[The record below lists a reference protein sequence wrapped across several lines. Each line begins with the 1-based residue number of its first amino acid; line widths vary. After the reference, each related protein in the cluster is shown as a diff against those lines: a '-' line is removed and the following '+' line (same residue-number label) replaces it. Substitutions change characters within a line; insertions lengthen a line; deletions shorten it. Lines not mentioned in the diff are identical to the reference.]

1 IVEGMRAVVRAG
13 AEVVLVVRGG
23 GSFEDLMPF
32 NDEGL
37 ARMIAKCPVPVVTG
51 IGHEPDTS
59 IADMVADLRASTP
72 TAAAEAVSPARES
85 LGRLFEARSSSLRA
99 SMSRALDRA
108 GAEVRR
114 CATRPLFC
122 DAQLLYATEAQM
134 LDLASD
140 RLFRALPA
148 NLARDEASVARQRE
162 RLACALPASL
172 DRSRT
177 RLEHERE
184 RLASCGGALVPRFG
198 QQAALAAARL
208 HDLSPLAVLGR
219 GYAIART
226 EDGAV
231 VKSVEAAPPGTAVDV
246 AVADGVLACRVEQAR
261 RVDTEIIDWED
272 AS

>member
-1 IVEGMRAVVRAG
+1 
-13 AEVVLVVRGG
+13 
-23 GSFEDLMPF
+23 
-32 NDEGL
+32 
-37 ARMIAKCPVPVVTG
+37 
-51 IGHEPDTS
+51 
-59 IADMVADLRASTP
+59 
-72 TAAAEAVSPARES
+72 
-85 LGRLFEARSSSLRA
+85 
-99 SMSRALDRA
+99 MSRALDRA

>member
-1 IVEGMRAVVRAG
+1 M
-13 AEVVLVVRGG
+13 
-23 GSFEDLMPF
+23 
-32 NDEGL
+32 
-37 ARMIAKCPVPVVTG
+37 
-51 IGHEPDTS
+51 
-59 IADMVADLRASTP
+59 
-72 TAAAEAVSPARES
+72 
-85 LGRLFEARSSSLRA
+85 FEARSSSLRA

-148 NLARDEASVARQRE
+148 NLARNEASVARQRE

-198 QQAALAAARL
+198 QQ
-208 HDLSPLAVLGR
+208 SPLAVLGR